1 MMPSKISFLETNV
14 ALIILRCDAYLR
26 NNGLEDT
33 LLQYPQLFDDTSRC
47 NEEDVKKWSKQEE
60 IRLAIYGHKEVGFT
74 DDQAA
79 RYFYLLYLLGEG
91 DVVRSLLDL
100 AIASFYY
107 SEFDEYLEKYF
118 GSRVCLKLAFLLE
131 GMPFPDEREIMSF
144 AYPLSIIFNL
154 DIDKGPMLYQETKM
168 DDRILSFLSGSDLS
182 IGRISTY
189 CQFYSATSP
198 LHDAFINENF
208 IERGKSF
215 FERGG
220 RVLQIAGAGGRR
232 FIARHIAQRIKTDF
246 IFIDLLDI
254 TGNGTQN
261 YNLIKNELVREAL
274 FLNAGVCIYGIT
286 DEITGNDNEHKLEL
300 LERDIL
306 TNFVRWDIPL
316 IVCSDT
322 SRPLVNKGDSRDC
335 LILEL
340 PKSISFDERKRIW
353 EGFAGLYDL
362 DIDPNE
368 AAMRYH
374 LSASET
380 MNMIRGLGSIE
391 ESENQDK
398 NTLLSKLSLSSTGL
412 EKSLELGRIVYSTT
426 KLTDVKLK
434 PELKVIIE
442 NAITSAKVDYRIF
455 DEWGLKNNYH
465 YGCAVSIL
473 LCGPPGTGK
482 TMSANAIAGE
492 LGIPLYQV
500 NLSNVVDK
508 YVGETEKNLER
519 IFAFAEKAN
528 VVLFFDE
535 ADSLFG
541 KRSEVKD
548 SQDKYANNEI
558 SYLLQRIEAYSG
570 IVVLATNIK
579 GNIDPAFMR
588 RIRYVAHF
596 DNPDAEMRRQ
606 IWESLITD
614 RIPHEDIDIEYL
626 AEQFKDFTGS
636 IIKTVFLNACSLAA
650 VSGNKLT
657 MMHLVRAI
665 RMELTK
671 GISFTFTSDT
681 LGKYAHLV

>member
-1 MMPSKISFLETNV
+1 M
-14 ALIILRCDAYLR
+14 
-26 NNGLEDT
+26 
-33 LLQYPQLFDDTSRC
+33 
-47 NEEDVKKWSKQEE
+47 
-60 IRLAIYGHKEVGFT
+60 
-74 DDQAA
+74 
-79 RYFYLLYLLGEG
+79 
-91 DVVRSLLDL
+91 
-100 AIASFYY
+100 
-107 SEFDEYLEKYF
+107 
-118 GSRVCLKLAFLLE
+118 
-131 GMPFPDEREIMSF
+131 
-144 AYPLSIIFNL
+144 
-154 DIDKGPMLYQETKM
+154 
-168 DDRILSFLSGSDLS
+168 
-182 IGRISTY
+182 
-189 CQFYSATSP
+189 
-198 LHDAFINENF
+198 
-208 IERGKSF
+208 
-215 FERGG
+215 
-220 RVLQIAGAGGRR
+220 
-232 FIARHIAQRIKTDF
+232 
-246 IFIDLLDI
+246 
-254 TGNGTQN
+254 
-261 YNLIKNELVREAL
+261 REAL

-671 GISFTFTSDT
+671 GTSFTFTSDT